1 MLVWRTFNLVTHLHV
16 QQNAGRLARR
26 VPTDDLLWTECS
38 HHHVTI
44 GRCTG
49 LILLFCCVGQLRPI
63 RSQYDCTLANERA
76 DLGDEEG
83 PEEGNSPLVRSD
95 HIRSWVFV
103 YVQVRR
109 FETKQQSK
117 MRNYLV
123 LSIKEFN

>member
-1 MLVWRTFNLVTHLHV
+1 M
-16 QQNAGRLARR
+16 
-26 VPTDDLLWTECS
+26 P
-38 HHHVTI
+38 
-44 GRCTG
+44 G

-63 RSQYDCTLANERA
+63 RSQYDGTLANERA

-123 LSIKEFN
+123 LSIILVSKNLINKLLQYFTLSVFWSGRKSRQVSDGGGSQP